1 MTTNDNNLEAFDH
14 QLQENDW
21 LTKNGVVKLANV
33 VSQDSSSL
41 STHHYSSQT
50 EEEIWA
56 CTWSVWLRIATA
68 ATSTTAVVDRPNPPL
83 TTEGTAIKSNLSE
96 DRRRREYQQPQS
108 LQHKQQFLT
117 SLLKIFPLIFTHI
130 KTR

>member
-1 MTTNDNNLEAFDH
+1 MTTTNNNEAADH

-21 LTKNGVVKLANV
+21 LTKNGVVRLATIP
-33 VSQDSSSL
+33 QDLPSL
-41 STHHYSSQT
+41 STNHYTSQA
-50 EEEIWA
+50 EDEIWG

-68 ATSTTAVVDRPNPPL
+68 ATSPTAVVDRPNPPPM
-83 TTEGTAIKSNLSE
+83 TEGTAIKSNLSE
-96 DRRRREYQQPQS
+96 DRRRREYQQPQTI
-108 LQHKQQFLT
+108 QHKQQFLT